1 MNFVRSNGGVR
12 PGCRLGPRETFNRI
26 TSVLDGNVVYSNVP
40 ETLDQLRSFEG
51 GLMKTLPIFREQG
64 LLVRETLIETIFL
77 LPGPGPAA
85 SLPGG
90 P

>member
-40 ETLDQLRSFEG
+40 ETLEELRSFEG

-64 LLVRETLIETIFL
+64 LLVRHSAKILFL
-77 LPGPGPAA
+77 KKSLGPSAAFTRGP
-85 SLPGG
+85 
-90 P
+90 

>member
-40 ETLDQLRSFEG
+40 ETLEELRSFEG

-64 LLVRETLIETIFL
+64 LLVSYSVEILFL
-77 LPGPGPAA
+77 KQSLGPSAAVTRGP
-85 SLPGG
+85 
-90 P
+90 

>member
-1 MNFVRSNGGVR
+1 MR

-40 ETLDQLRSFEG
+40 ETLEELRSFEG

-64 LLVRETLIETIFL
+64 LLVSHSVKILFL
-77 LPGPGPAA
+77 KKSLGPSAAVTRGP
-85 SLPGG
+85 
-90 P
+90 